1 MSNITSS
8 PKKRRKDAVVPAGG
22 MSEDEA
28 NELNVLVHVANM
40 ECEKANKIF
49 TPKLQSLLDK
59 LSGWLS
65 VSQLAFYCPI
75 FSVSSFVMSKAEVK
89 IAEKKMS
96 QPLNFWTVVLACP
109 GCKKTPM
116 FKHVV
121 KI

>member
-1 MSNITSS
+1 MSNNPSS

-40 ECEKANKIF
+40 ECEKANNMF

-65 VSQLAFYCPI
+65 VSQLAFACPI
-75 FSVSSFVMSKAEVK
+75 FSVASFVMSKAEVK

-96 QPLNFWTVVLACP
+96 QHLNFWTVVLACP
-109 GCKKTPM
+109 GCKKTSN
-116 FKHVV
+116 V
-121 KI
+121 